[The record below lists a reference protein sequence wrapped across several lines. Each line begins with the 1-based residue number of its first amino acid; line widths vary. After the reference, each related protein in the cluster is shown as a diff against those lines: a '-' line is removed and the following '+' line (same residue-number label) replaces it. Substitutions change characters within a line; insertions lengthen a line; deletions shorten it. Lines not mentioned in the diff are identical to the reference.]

1 MDEDCIPIDDTLLD
15 VSGIQAETT
24 CHNPRKRTREE
35 APLSPNR
42 VSSHSVQGIRQRS
55 SPPRVPTASTSSS
68 KVSDLTL
75 TCQDGTVFQMA
86 EFMKLMMEQLKTTNK
101 VLSKG
106 EESESTKRLRM
117 AEAEVIIFHGFNYL
131 NSVLKNEEETPIL
144 VTGAVSDNAHDTLSW
159 ELRCKLRPVNIPPE
173 LLYKQQKVPTD
184 ARPVLGRSLVTN
196 HVLPFNINETTG
208 KKRHDLLQVLLRI
221 HISKIMS

>member
-1 MDEDCIPIDDTLLD
+1 MERPTGSNKEHLPILHKVCYIYIPNLTYLLDNVNSDEDGCSDVEEDCIPIDDTLLD
-15 VSGIQAETT
+15 VSGIPANTT

-35 APLSPNR
+35 APLSPTR
-42 VSSHSVQGIRQRS
+42 LASHSVQGIRQRS

-106 EESESTKRLRM
+106 EESESSKRLRM
-117 AEAEVIIFHGFNYL
+117 AEAEVLIFC
-131 NSVLKNEEETPIL
+131 
-144 VTGAVSDNAHDTLSW
+144 
-159 ELRCKLRPVNIPPE
+159 LRFTCLRYM
-173 LLYKQQKVPTD
+173 L
-184 ARPVLGRSLVTN
+184 
-196 HVLPFNINETTG
+196 
-208 KKRHDLLQVLLRI
+208 
-221 HISKIMS
+221 

>member
-1 MDEDCIPIDDTLLD
+1 MERPTGSNQEHLPILHKVCYAYNPNLTYLLDNVISDEDGCSDVDEDCIPIDDTLLD
-15 VSGIQAETT
+15 VSGTQAETT

-35 APLSPNR
+35 APPSPNR

-106 EESESTKRLRM
+106 EESESSKRLRM
-117 AEAEVIIFHGFNYL
+117 AEAEVLIFCLHFTCL
-131 NSVLKNEEETPIL
+131 
-144 VTGAVSDNAHDTLSW
+144 
-159 ELRCKLRPVNIPPE
+159 
-173 LLYKQQKVPTD
+173 
-184 ARPVLGRSLVTN
+184 
-196 HVLPFNINETTG
+196 
-208 KKRHDLLQVLLRI
+208 
-221 HISKIMS
+221 M

>member
-1 MDEDCIPIDDTLLD
+1 MERPTGSNQEHLPILHKVCYAYNPNLTYLLDNVNSDEDGCSDVEEDCIPIDDTLLD
-15 VSGIQAETT
+15 VSGIPANTT

-35 APLSPNR
+35 APLSPTR
-42 VSSHSVQGIRQRS
+42 LASHSVQGIRQRS

-106 EESESTKRLRM
+106 EESESSKRLRM
-117 AEAEVIIFHGFNYL
+117 AEAEVLIFC
-131 NSVLKNEEETPIL
+131 
-144 VTGAVSDNAHDTLSW
+144 
-159 ELRCKLRPVNIPPE
+159 LRFTCLRYM
-173 LLYKQQKVPTD
+173 L
-184 ARPVLGRSLVTN
+184 
-196 HVLPFNINETTG
+196 
-208 KKRHDLLQVLLRI
+208 
-221 HISKIMS
+221 